1 MEWLSLDERRE
12 QDAAGGKKLKVC
24 RGVGLITG
32 NCYVM
37 GFISLLGDR
46 VT

>member
-24 RGVGLITG
+24 RSLITG
-32 NCYVM
+32 NCCVM
-37 GFISLLGDR
+37 GSFSLLGDR
-46 VT
+46 VP